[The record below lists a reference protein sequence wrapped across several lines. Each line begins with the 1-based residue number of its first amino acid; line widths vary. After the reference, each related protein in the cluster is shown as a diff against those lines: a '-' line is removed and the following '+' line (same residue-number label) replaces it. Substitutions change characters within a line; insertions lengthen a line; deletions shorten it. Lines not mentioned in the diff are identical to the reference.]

1 MQKKGFNQLQETDNE
16 HFNSLF
22 PVDISRNQALRNI
35 KKIMEDGKS
44 LLKNQEPKDVAAYVQ
59 KRMQQL
65 PDEHK
70 RFNNPHIYK
79 IGISEP
85 LHQLRSDLRKKY
97 RM

>member
-1 MQKKGFNQLQETDNE
+1 MIHPFDVEKSKDL
-16 HFNSLF
+16 
-22 PVDISRNQALRNI
+22 DIKMAEPLL
-35 KKIMEDGKS
+35 KKIMTDGKP
-44 LLKNQEPKDVAAYVQ
+44 LLQSPAPKDVAAYVQ

-79 IGISEP
+79 VGISGP

-97 RM
+97 KV